1 LKLNAPQLGGIE
13 KIDRLYL
20 KSFLYRVALV
30 GAGVCPGVSNSVAR
44 RGTNSCVI
52 SRFATLLYQQLC
64 DVGRVG
70 LTCFSWGRRKTH
82 DYV

>member
-1 LKLNAPQLGGIE
+1 MGHLKLNAPQLGGIE
-13 KIDRLYL
+13 KIDGLYL

-52 SRFATLLYQQLC
+52 SRFATLPC
-64 DVGRVG
+64 RNFVTWAG
-70 LTCFSWGRRKTH
+70 WA
-82 DYV
+82 